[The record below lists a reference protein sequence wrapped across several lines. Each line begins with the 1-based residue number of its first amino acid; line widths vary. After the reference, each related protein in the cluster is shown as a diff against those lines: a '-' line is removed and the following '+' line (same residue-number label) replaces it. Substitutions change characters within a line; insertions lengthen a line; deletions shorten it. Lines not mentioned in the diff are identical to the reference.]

1 MKIKWK
7 ITLTSFVLVTVLT
20 VAIFLVTQMRVTSLF
35 EEETQK
41 ELANY
46 SNMGLTI
53 LERDYPGS
61 WIVKDGDL
69 YKGNVNFSDD
79 FAFIDE
85 FTKDTN
91 ILATL
96 FAGDISIS
104 SNAKDEQGVRF
115 VGTQASKEVSDRVFV
130 EKKAYTG
137 STDIEGIPAQTSY
150 VPLYDESGDIIGMW
164 FVGVF
169 TDVKMEGVQEIL
181 QFILLLA
188 VIFIILG
195 MALSYIQGSN
205 ISKGVAH
212 SQKTLKDMESGDF
225 SFAIEEKFLIRKDE
239 VGDMA
244 RSSHHMKEKMRGVIE
259 SLQLEANVLKTLGEK
274 SARSIEEI
282 HENIQDISATTEEL
296 SASMEETSAASE
308 EMTASADEVMNL
320 VDTMQGKT
328 KGGEAYSLEIRT
340 RAETLKNQALSS
352 EKTAKSIYEDTN
364 QKLRESIEKTSAIKE
379 IKQLSQAILAI
390 TSQTNLLALN
400 ASIEAARAGEAGKG
414 FAVVAEEIRV
424 LAENSKDAVSK
435 INDITTNVSDAVSSV
450 VEDAEKLLGFM
461 DNQVI
466 KDYGVLVTTS
476 EQYDRDAGKVR
487 GLMEE
492 IGQMASDLHMA
503 MDQIRSAINDVSR
516 AAEEGADGSTQIAE
530 KISGIVSETN
540 EIVVQ
545 SGKSLESSEKI
556 DETMGYFQA

>member
-7 ITLTSFVLVTVLT
+7 IALTSFILITVLT
-20 VAIFLVTQMRVTSLF
+20 VAIFVVTQLRVTSLF

-41 ELANY
+41 ELSNY
-46 SNMGLTI
+46 SNMGLTV
-53 LERDYPGS
+53 LDREYPGAWS
-61 WIVKDGDL
+61 VREGDL
-69 YKGNVNFSDD
+69 YKGNVNFSND
-79 FAFIDE
+79 FAFIDD

-104 SNAKDEQGVRF
+104 SNAKDDQGVRF

-130 EKKAYTG
+130 EKRAYTG

-150 VPLYDESGDIIGMW
+150 VPIYDETGDIIGMW

-181 QFILLLA
+181 TFILLLS

-195 MALSYIQGSN
+195 MVLSYIQGSN

-212 SQKTLKDMESGDF
+212 SQKTLRAMEQGDF
-225 SFAIEEKFLIRKDE
+225 SFAIEEKFLNRKDE

-259 SLQLEANVLKTLGEK
+259 SLQREAHVLKSLGVK

-296 SASMEETSAASE
+296 SASMEETSASSE

-320 VDTMQGKT
+320 VETMHEKT
-328 KGGEAYSLEIRT
+328 KGGEAYSLEIRS
-340 RAETLKNQALSS
+340 RAEALKNQALGS

-364 QKLRESIEKTSAIKE
+364 QKLRESIDKTSAINE

-424 LAENSKDAVSK
+424 LAENSKEAVSK

-450 VEDAEKLLGFM
+450 VEDAKKLLSFM

-466 KDYGVLVTTS
+466 KDYGILVSTS
-476 EQYDRDAGKVR
+476 EQYDHDAGKVR

-492 IGQMASDLHMA
+492 IGQMTMDLNMA
-503 MDQIRSAINDVSR
+503 MEQIRSAISDVSR
-516 AAEEGADGSTQIAE
+516 AAEEGADGATQIAE
-530 KISGIVSETN
+530 KVSGIVSETN
-540 EIVVQ
+540 DIVTQ

-556 DETMGYFQA
+556 DETMGYFQV